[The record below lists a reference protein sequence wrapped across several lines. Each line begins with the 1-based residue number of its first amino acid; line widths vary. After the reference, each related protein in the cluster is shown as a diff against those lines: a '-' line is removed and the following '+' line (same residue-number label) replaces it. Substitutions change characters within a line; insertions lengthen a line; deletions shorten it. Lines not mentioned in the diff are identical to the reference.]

1 VLAEAKRRKA
11 LEEEQ
16 KRKDEELKNAAALEA
31 IGITEDLIKNTQLND
46 MQELLKVK
54 LSFRTKF

>member
-1 VLAEAKRRKA
+1 

-16 KRKDEELKNAAALEA
+16 KRKEEELKNAAALEA
-31 IGITEDLIKNTQLND
+31 IGITEDVIQNTQLND
-46 MQELLKVK
+46 LQELLKVK